1 MMKQRE
7 ITDQDNTAWTCVQA
21 YAGLDSK
28 TAEQATKLAEAEDGT
43 VTVVCTPSGG
53 AQTVRL
59 ELDKEWME
67 GVTDEELRDAIA
79 AASPSN

>member
-7 ITDQDNTAWTCVQA
+7 VTDSHNTTWTCVQA
-21 YAGLDSK
+21 YAGVD
-28 TAEQATKLAEAEDGT
+28 TKVAAEATERSTSADGT

-59 ELDKEWME
+59 ELATNWLDSLS
-67 GVTDEELRDAIA
+67 DEELANAIA
-79 AASPSN
+79 AQ